1 MAKISHLSSSSTAA
15 AESFSTTAGEA
26 GTDWSFLLLNDSS
39 SLDIEINALNQ
50 ALDSMKS
57 NKNNK
62 DMEVALDNVNSAVK
76 TLTDTAKN
84 TYRYVLNFRNQPGGT
99 SNPVLPMSQIS
110 SIKEAT
116 AARPRGQGYP
126 PVSCWLNVED
136 INGKMVPIAPVNL
149 GNGKD
154 IFMDQ
159 IEKDFQAYR
168 VDQGINVPVEQ
179 PEPIDGLPFGDNS

>member
-1 MAKISHLSSSSTAA
+1 MARINHLSSSTTAA
-15 AESFSTTAGEA
+15 AESFSTVGSEV
-26 GTDWSFLLLNDSS
+26 GMDWSFPLLNDSS
-39 SLDIEINALNQ
+39 SFNTEINALDQ
-50 ALDSMKS
+50 AMTSVKS

-62 DMEVALDNVNSAVK
+62 DMETALENVNNAVK
-76 TLTDTAKN
+76 ALADTAIG

-99 SNPVLPMSQIS
+99 SNPVLSMSDIS

-159 IEKDFQAYR
+159 IENSFQAYR
-168 VDQGINVPVEQ
+168 KENGVNVPVETA
-179 PEPIDGLPFGDNS
+179 ENMDGTPFVE